1 MDYGFIK
8 FGITA
13 MITVFLGSHFIYS
26 IYRPMDDFND
36 YLKEAENKRKKVRM
50 NETK

>member
-13 MITVFLGSHFIYS
+13 MMTVFLGSHFVYS
-26 IYRPMDDFND
+26 IYKPMDDFND
-36 YLKEAENKRKKVRM
+36 YIKQAEMNRKKVKL
-50 NETK
+50 NEAK